1 MPIDINKAL
10 PNNQDA
16 ERALLGAALL
26 NANSAVETFTL
37 VRPDDFFNGYHQT
50 IFRYIELV
58 HAQGGAP
65 DLVTVSD
72 AIRSAGK
79 LDAAG
84 GAGYIA
90 SLIDG
95 VPKLS
100 NIAYYADIV
109 RKKAKLRGLIHFC
122 DLISR
127 DAWDGTG
134 TPEQLIEA
142 AVSGVLSVADGD
154 DSAALPRPWKDI
166 AASAMQSVES
176 ARQNPETAKRITFG
190 LTDLDDMTG
199 GLRRK
204 ELVLIVAPTSNG
216 KTLLASQ
223 CAFQADRDGFKSL
236 YFSAEMPG
244 EQLAMREIAYQAGVP
259 FYYAQRPERLSSE
272 DYSRLLAA
280 SQREYSVRI
289 VDRDITPAR
298 VFAMAEAAKRTRGL
312 DMVVVDYDQ
321 LVIEAG
327 MHPDSED
334 DNNVF
339 RHQRAFVLRAKRLA
353 ERLDI
358 CFVLLSQLRKLSP
371 QVLKGGH
378 PHLDDIWGD
387 SSIRNTPHLILWLTR
402 DFFTHNMDKAYERK
416 AHVYVL
422 KSRNGRTGIVD
433 LDFDP
438 EQVRFSD
445 APPTEADSVP
455 ESEFR

>member
-1 MPIDINKAL
+1 MPIEINKAL
-10 PNNQDA
+10 PNNTDA
-16 ERALLGAALL
+16 ERSLLGAALIDGG
-26 NANSAVETFTL
+26 AAVEILSL
-37 VRPDDFFNGYHQT
+37 VRPDDFYNSFHKT
-50 IFRYIELV
+50 IFQHIELV

-65 DLVTVSD
+65 DLITVSD

-79 LDAAG
+79 LEASG
-84 GAGYIA
+84 GIGYIA

-95 VPKLS
+95 VPRVS
-100 NIAYYADIV
+100 NLHHYADIV
-109 RKKAKLRGLIHFC
+109 RKKAKLRRLIYC
-122 DLISR
+122 SDAICR
-127 DAWDGTG
+127 DAWDENG
-134 TPEQLIEA
+134 TPEQIIEA

-154 DSAALPRPWKDI
+154 AGSAVPRPWKDV
-166 AASAMQSVES
+166 ANSAMQSVER
-176 ARQNPETAKRITFG
+176 ARQNPETAKRINFG

-223 CAFQADRDGFKSL
+223 CAFQADRDGFKTL

-272 DYSRLLAA
+272 DYGRLLTA

-327 MHPDSED
+327 MNPDSED

-445 APPTEADSVP
+445 APPTEADSVA
-455 ESEFR
+455 EA